1 MNSAVVIS
9 ASLWSGYALPACH
22 PDNGTPQRQ
31 PAELPLIKRGNL
43 SRRSRPAL
51 ITKDF
56 DFQSAHF
63 LPNVRDG
70 HKCAKLHGH
79 SYKVEISVTG
89 DVNEPEGWVVDFADI
104 ERAVAPLLQLI
115 DHHCLNEVE
124 GLENPTAEN
133 IAIWFRDRLNRLFPG
148 LSAIVVHEESTCR
161 AEWSASTR

>member
-1 MNSAVVIS
+1 M
-9 ASLWSGYALPACH
+9 
-22 PDNGTPQRQ
+22 
-31 PAELPLIKRGNL
+31 IK
-43 SRRSRPAL
+43 

-63 LPNVRDG
+63 LPNVADG
-70 HKCAKLHGH
+70 HKCANLHGH

-89 DVNEPEGWVVDFADI
+89 DVSEPEGWVVDFAEI
-104 ERAVAPLLQLI
+104 ERAVVPLLQLI

-133 IAIWFRDRLNRLFPG
+133 IAIWFRDRLKRSLPG

-161 AEWSASTR
+161 AEWIAPTR

>member
-1 MNSAVVIS
+1 LGGSKDDKWLVGPHLAIHRKSRGRPSRDENAV
-9 ASLWSGYALPACH
+9 APM
-22 PDNGTPQRQ
+22 
-31 PAELPLIKRGNL
+31 IK
-43 SRRSRPAL
+43 

-133 IAIWFRDRLNRLFPG
+133 IAIWFGDRLNRLFPG